1 MYRILTLAVGL
12 CVSVAAQADAYGV
25 FEMPGQ
31 TRTEVYYQD
40 DNHIRISASQQ
51 GYMLVSGD
59 KVYSVMNQGGKKVAM
74 DMGQMGKAMAQFSQG
89 GNRSEDNTPGNVEIR
104 KTGRTETVAGYEGH
118 VHEVSIDGRTLEVV
132 LTDHPRVV
140 AATQGFLKAMVRAG
154 QMLDPENSGNTRKM
168 LKDLD
173 ETGYG
178 GILRQKDGLTLV
190 EAKEVDKPDSFYQL
204 PSDAEMMSMPSM
216 PGQ

>member
-1 MYRILTLAVGL
+1 MFRILTLVIGL
-12 CVSVAAQADAYGV
+12 CVSVMAQADAYGV

-40 DNHIRISASQQ
+40 DDHIRINAGQD

-59 KVYSVMNQGGKKVAM
+59 KMYSVMTQGGKKVAM
-74 DMGQMGKAMAQFSQG
+74 DMSEMGKAMSQFSQG
-89 GNRSEDNTPGNVEIR
+89 NRSGDSSSEDVEIR
-104 KTGRTETVAGYEGH
+104 STGKTETVAGFEGH

-132 LTDHPRVV
+132 LSDNPRVV

-154 QMLDPENSGNTRKM
+154 QMLDPEDSGSTRKM

-178 GILRQKDGLTLV
+178 GILRQKGGLTLV
-190 EAKEVDKPDSFYQL
+190 KAEEVDKPDSFYEL
-204 PSDAEMMSMPSM
+204 PSDVDMMSMP
-216 PGQ
+216 QQ

>member
-12 CVSVAAQADAYGV
+12 CVSAVAQADAYGV

-31 TRTEVYYQD
+31 ARTEVYYQD
-40 DNHIRISASQQ
+40 DDHIRISAGQQ

-74 DMGQMGKAMAQFSQG
+74 DMSEMGKAMAQFSQG
-89 GNRSEDNTPGNVEIR
+89 RKSSEDRDPENVDIR
-104 KTGRTETVAGYEGH
+104 KTGRTETVAGFEGH
-118 VHEVSIDGRTLEVV
+118 VHEVTINGRTLEVV
-132 LTDHPRVV
+132 LTDNPRVV
-140 AATQGFLKAMVRAG
+140 AATQGFLRAMVRAG
-154 QMLDPENSGNTRKM
+154 QMLDPEDSGSTRKM

-178 GILRQKDGLTLV
+178 GILRQKDGMTLV

-204 PSDAEMMSMPSM
+204 PSDVDMMSMP
-216 PGQ
+216 QQ

>member
-1 MYRILTLAVGL
+1 MYRIHTLAVCL
-12 CVSVAAQADAYGV
+12 CFSVAAQADAYGV

-31 TRTEVYYQD
+31 TRTEVYYKD
-40 DNHIRISASQQ
+40 DNHIRVSASKQ

-59 KVYSVMNQGGKKVAM
+59 KVYSIMNQGGNRVAM
-74 DMGQMGKAMAQFSQG
+74 DMGQMGKAMAKFSQG
-89 GNRSEDNTPGNVEIR
+89 GNESGDSAPEDVEIR

-118 VHEVSIDGRTLEVV
+118 VHEVSINGRTLEVV

-140 AATQGFLKAMVRAG
+140 AATQGFLKAMLRAG
-154 QMLDPENSGNTRKM
+154 QMMDPGNSGNTRQM

-178 GILRQKDGLTLV
+178 GILRQKDGMTLV
-190 EAKEVDKPDSFYQL
+190 EAREVDKPDSFYTL
-204 PSDAEMMSMPSM
+204 PSDVEMMSMP
-216 PGQ
+216 GQ

>member
-1 MYRILTLAVGL
+1 MYRILSLALGL
-12 CVSVAAQADAYGV
+12 CVSVMAHADAYGV

-40 DNHIRISASQQ
+40 DDHIRINAGQK

-59 KVYSVMNQGGKKVAM
+59 KVYSVMNQGGRKVAM
-74 DMGQMGKAMAQFSQG
+74 DMGEMGKAMAKFSQG
-89 GNRSEDNTPGNVEIR
+89 GSSSGDNVTTDVEIR
-104 KTGRTETVAGYEGH
+104 KTGKTETVAGFEGH
-118 VHEVSIDGRTLEVV
+118 VHEVTIDGRTLEVV
-132 LTDHPRVV
+132 LSDNPRVV

-154 QMLDPENSGNTRKM
+154 QMLDPEDSGSTRKM

-190 EAKEVDKPDSFYQL
+190 EATEVDKPDSFYQL
-204 PSDAEMMSMPSM
+204 PSDVNMMSMPER
-216 PGQ
+216 

>member
-1 MYRILTLAVGL
+1 MYRILMLAVGL
-12 CVSVAAQADAYGV
+12 CVSVMAQADAYGV

-40 DNHIRISASQQ
+40 DDHIRINAGQD
-51 GYMLVSGD
+51 GYMLVSGG

-74 DMGQMGKAMAQFSQG
+74 DMSQMGKAMAQFSQG
-89 GNRSEDNTPGNVEIR
+89 NNSSDDNAPEDVEIR
-104 KTGRTETVAGYEGH
+104 KTGKTETVAGYEGH
-118 VHEVSIDGRTLEVV
+118 VHEVSINGRTLEVV
-132 LTDHPRVV
+132 LSDNPRVV
-140 AATQGFLKAMVRAG
+140 AATQGFLKGMLRVG
-154 QMLDPENSGNTRKM
+154 QMLDAEDSGSTRKM

-204 PSDAEMMSMPSM
+204 PSDVDMMSMPM
-216 PGQ
+216 R

>member
-1 MYRILTLAVGL
+1 MFRILTLVIGL
-12 CVSVAAQADAYGV
+12 CVSVMAQADAYGV

-40 DNHIRISASQQ
+40 DDHIRINAGQD

-59 KVYSVMNQGGKKVAM
+59 KMYSVMTQGGKKVAM
-74 DMGQMGKAMAQFSQG
+74 DMSEMGKAMSQFSQG
-89 GNRSEDNTPGNVEIR
+89 NRSGDSSSEDVEIR
-104 KTGRTETVAGYEGH
+104 STGKTETVAGFEGH

-132 LTDHPRVV
+132 LSDNTRVV

-154 QMLDPENSGNTRKM
+154 QMLDPEDSGSTRKM

-178 GILRQKDGLTLV
+178 GILRQKGGLTLV
-190 EAKEVDKPDSFYQL
+190 KAEEVDKPDSFYEL
-204 PSDAEMMSMPSM
+204 PSDVDMMSMP
-216 PGQ
+216 QQ